1 MRIAT
6 FGTVSEIARCLG
18 NNVCDKGHTLF
29 MRILITGATG
39 TIGKATVEV
48 ARSRGDDVVATS
60 RDADRARQA
69 LGSGVE
75 VHAWPDPAAAPP
87 PADALRVDA
96 IVNLIGEPIDQRWTA
111 EAKQRIRDSR
121 VKATENLVAGIVALP
136 EPERPATLVSQ
147 SAVGFYG
154 DRGDTRLDET
164 ASAGTGWLAEVVV
177 AWEAAAHAAPAG
189 VRVVTTR
196 TGVVLSPTGGAL
208 AKMLPFFKLG
218 IGGPVAGGDQYVP
231 WIHLDDVV
239 GGLLRCVDD
248 AGATGAFNLAA
259 PEPVTNQVLSVALGH
274 VLHRP
279 AVLPVPGFAVGLLY
293 GEMAQLVTAGQR
305 AVPSALQ
312 SSGYAFAHPEVEA
325 ALRDVL

>member
-1 MRIAT
+1 
-6 FGTVSEIARCLG
+6 
-18 NNVCDKGHTLF
+18 

-39 TIGKATVEV
+39 TIGKAVV
-48 ARSRGDDVVATS
+48 DAARARGDDAVATS

-69 LGSGVE
+69 LGAAVE
-75 VHAWPDPAAAPP
+75 VHAWPDPAAAVP
-87 PADALRVDA
+87 PAEALRVDA
-96 IVNLIGEPIDQRWTA
+96 VINLIGEPIDQRWTA

-121 VKATENLVAGIVALP
+121 VKATENLVAGIAALP
-136 EPERPATLVSQ
+136 ASERPATLVSQ
-147 SAVGFYG
+147 SAVGYYG
-154 DRGDTRLDET
+154 DRGDTRLDES
-164 ASAGTGWLAEVVV
+164 ASAGDGWLAEVVV
-177 AWEAAAHAAPAG
+177 AWEAAAQTAPHG

-196 TGVVLSPTGGAL
+196 TGVVLSPSGGAL

-231 WIHLDDVV
+231 WIHLDDIV
-239 GGLLRCVDD
+239 GGLLRCVDE
-248 AGATGAFNLAA
+248 AGAAGAVNLSA
-259 PEPVTNQVLSVALGH
+259 PEPVSNKVLSVALGH

-305 AVPSALQ
+305 AVPSALEAF
-312 SSGYAFAHPEVEA
+312 GYAFAHTDVEA